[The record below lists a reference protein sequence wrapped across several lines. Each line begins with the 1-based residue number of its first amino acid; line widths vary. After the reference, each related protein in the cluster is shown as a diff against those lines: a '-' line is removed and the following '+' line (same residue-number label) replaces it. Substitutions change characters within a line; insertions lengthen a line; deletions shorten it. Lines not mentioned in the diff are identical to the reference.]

1 MPEVLDTARGRSLRT
16 VLGGEYTVCPDTNW
30 PRLEKNTFIFPYKR
44 RQTSNHDKFFNKQTI
59 YREKIAEER
68 KIAKQIKERLHWNIL
83 NYLITDEADFKG
95 FQWNFET
102 FPINMLQ
109 SATF

>member
-1 MPEVLDTARGRSLRT
+1 M
-16 VLGGEYTVCPDTNW
+16 
-30 PRLEKNTFIFPYKR
+30 
-44 RQTSNHDKFFNKQTI
+44 QTI
-59 YREKIAEER
+59 YREKIAEKRE
-68 KIAKQIKERLHWNIL
+68 IAKQIKERLHWNIL